1 MPLQHHRS
9 EKHIDALPVAPG
21 LLGAAGTSRFT
32 IGDYEVIALGDGHLD
47 LAPSHFP
54 EADRETAVRL
64 TAAAGLPPG
73 PVETAVNA
81 FAIRT
86 GNRVMLVDAGT
97 GHVRGPRLGHAVE
110 ALAAAGI
117 APNEVDAV
125 LMTHLHVDHA
135 AGLRDARGEAT
146 FPKAELLVPEAEAA
160 FWLDPGLPSRAPEL
174 MQPMI
179 TNAAASL
186 APYKGR
192 TTLMTPGHQV
202 APGVTS
208 VPLPGHTPGHTGY
221 LIERGGERLLIWGDI
236 IHVAALQLR
245 HPEWSVIFDVDRPA
259 AAAMRRRTLD
269 WVASD
274 ELPVAG
280 MHIGFPGLGR
290 IVRDGTGYVLA
301 PEHPLG

>member
-1 MPLQHHRS
+1 MTLQHLRS
-9 EKHIDALPVAPG
+9 ERQIDALHVAPRPS
-21 LLGAAGTSRFT
+21 GTARSSR
-32 IGDYEVIALGDGHLD
+32 IMVGDYEVIALGDGHLD
-47 LAPSHFP
+47 LAPSQFP
-54 EADRETAVRL
+54 EADQETALRL

-86 GNRVMLVDAGT
+86 GDRVMLVDAGT
-97 GHVRGPRLGHAVE
+97 GHVRGPRLGHLVE

-117 APNEVDAV
+117 SPHEVDAV
-125 LMTHLHVDHA
+125 MMTHLHVDHA
-135 AGLRDARGEAT
+135 AGLRDARGDAT
-146 FPKAELLVPEAEAA
+146 FPNAELLVPEAEAA
-160 FWLDPGLPSRAPEL
+160 FWLDPGLPYRAPEL

-186 APYKGR
+186 APYKAR
-192 TTLMTPGHQV
+192 TTLFPPGRQV

-208 VPLPGHTPGHTGY
+208 IPLPGHTPGHTGY
-221 LIERGGERLLIWGDI
+221 LVERGGERLLIWGDI
-236 IHVAALQLR
+236 IHLAALQLQ

-269 WVASD
+269 WVAND

-290 IVRDGTGYVLA
+290 IVRDGPGYVLA
-301 PEHPLG
+301 

>member
-1 MPLQHHRS
+1 MMLQHRS
-9 EKHIDALPVAPG
+9 PKDPIKAPPI
-21 LLGAAGTSRFT
+21 APTSTGMTPSCRVMV
-32 IGDYEVIALGDGHLD
+32 GDYEVVAINDGHLD
-47 LAPSHFP
+47 LAPSRFP
-54 EADRETAVRL
+54 ETDVDAASRL

-73 PVETAVNA
+73 PIKTAVNA
-81 FAIRT
+81 FVIRI
-86 GNRVMLVDAGT
+86 GERVMLVDAGT
-97 GHVRGPRLGHAVE
+97 GNVRGPRLGHVAGALTAV
-110 ALAAAGI
+110 GI
-117 APNEVDAV
+117 TPREVSAV

-135 AGLRDARGEAT
+135 AGLRDADGRAT
-146 FPKAELLVPEAEAA
+146 FPNAELLIPEAEAA

-186 APYKGR
+186 APYRGR
-192 TTLMTPGHQV
+192 TTLFSPGHQV

-245 HPEWSVIFDVDRPA
+245 HPEWSIIFDVDRPA

-280 MHIGFPGLGR
+280 MHIDFPGVAR
-290 IVRDGTGYVLA
+290 IVHDRGAYALA
-301 PEHPLG
+301 RA

>member
-1 MPLQHHRS
+1 MPAMS
-9 EKHIDALPVAPG
+9 GSPDAGHIG
-21 LLGAAGTSRFT
+21 RFT
-32 IGDYEVIALGDGHLD
+32 VGDYEVIALGDGHLD
-47 LAPSHFP
+47 LAPSQFP
-54 EADRETAVRL
+54 EADQKTAVRL
-64 TAAAGLPPG
+64 TAAAGLPAG
-73 PVETAVNA
+73 PFETAVNA

-86 GNRVMLVDAGT
+86 GERVLLVDAGT
-97 GHVRGPRLGHAVE
+97 GHVRGPRLGHVVK
-110 ALAAAGI
+110 ALATVGI
-117 APNEVDAV
+117 TPHEVDAV

-146 FPKAELLVPEAEAA
+146 FPNAELVVPEAEAA

-186 APYKGR
+186 VPYKGR
-192 TTLMTPGHQV
+192 TTLFSPGHQV
-202 APGVTS
+202 APGITS

-236 IHVAALQLR
+236 IHVAALQLQ

-280 MHIGFPGLGR
+280 MHIGFPGVGR
-290 IVRDGTGYVLA
+290 IARAGGSYVLA
-301 PEHPLG
+301 PAHPIG